1 MDKESQNKNI
11 GPETPIIL
19 YDGICNLCTE
29 SIRFVIQRDSR
40 KQFRFASL
48 QSSFANAYVKKF
60 GKENEDLTS
69 MILIIENQVYRQS
82 TAVLLAAK
90 RLDGLWS
97 FLTIFL
103 LIPRPI
109 RDCVYNWIATYRYRI
124 FGKKAFCWKPTSDLS
139 DRFIET

>member
-48 QSSFANAYVKKF
+48 QSSFANAYFKKS
-60 GKENEDLTS
+60 EETNEHLTS
-69 MILIIENQVYRQS
+69 MVLILGNQVYRQS
-82 TAVLLAAK
+82 RAALLTAK

-97 FLTIFL
+97 FLAMG
-103 LIPRPI
+103 PNRPGTFRKCI
-109 RDCVYNWIATYRYRI
+109 LSPPWSAR
-124 FGKKAFCWKPTSDLS
+124 FWK
-139 DRFIET
+139 